1 MENKNNSSKGL
12 KNQEIILKELL
23 AKSLVIFISI
33 GLISGLVFGVYLLD
47 IKNTNQLVFVEGL
60 SISVVT
66 EKSDF
71 KKGEE
76 IKIRIVNSGT
86 IPLIFSDASYDLKIT
101 GLFGILMYSPVSA
114 QVISQLEPGDEVE
127 FSWDQIKNNSDAALE
142 GLYKISA
149 KGVDKQGNQVEK
161 STTITIWK

>member
-1 MENKNNSSKGL
+1 LLSKN
-12 KNQEIILKELL
+12 
-23 AKSLVIFISI
+23 LVIFICVGI
-33 GLISGLVFGVYLLD
+33 IAGFTFGIYLIDVKS
-47 IKNTNQLVFVEGL
+47 TSQLTFVEGS

-71 KKGEE
+71 KKGED

-86 IPLIFSDASYDLKIT
+86 TSLIFTDASYGLRIT
-101 GLFGILMYSPVSA
+101 GLSGILMYTPISA
-114 QVISQLEPGDEVE
+114 QVISNLEPGDEVE
-127 FSWDQIKNNSDAALE
+127 FIWDQIKSDGDTALE

-149 KGVDKQGNQVEK
+149 KGIDANQNTVET